1 LSRGDEGY
9 ISYPKSLCTK
19 GGYKLEEIKK
29 QKRAEVLRSVQD
41 MEISQEEEI
50 RVVKRR
56 WSSGNFA
63 SFVMPYR

>member
-1 LSRGDEGY
+1 LTDSSINFRIYFVSGNEGY

-29 QKRAEVLRSVQD
+29 QKRAEVSRSVQD

-56 WSSGNFA
+56 
-63 SFVMPYR
+63 